1 MNPENLW
8 INNIITI
15 CAIAFAFVVILF
27 FMRLDS
33 KEENI
38 KPSKVVSLITK
49 YSLLLGVI
57 FIVIGLIIWTP
68 ILNGSET
75 MLGYKG
81 QEWRDDDIIV
91 LIWDTAYFRLQFFL
105 RSLLGLLAVIIGLI
119 FVVAGLFRGI
129 EKLFKGVKR
138 WKIKPN

>member
-1 MNPENLW
+1 LNPENLW

-33 KEENI
+33 KEEGI

-57 FIVIGLIIWTP
+57 FIVIGLIIWSP

-81 QEWRDDDIIV
+81 QELQEDIIV
-91 LIWDTAYFRLQFFL
+91 ILDTAYFNLQFFL
-105 RSLLGLLAVIIGLI
+105 RSLLGLSAVIIGII